1 MEEEGGIDR
10 YRSGPSDAAGVSID
24 VQSCCGLYTL
34 LSEALGHPKGVIL
47 NYSFSKIFQTHSLLS
62 HSEKTIVEVVSDPSF
77 LTGTAAANLQDYL

>member
-34 LSEALGHPKGVIL
+34 LSEALGHPKGVI
-47 NYSFSKIFQTHSLLS
+47 
-62 HSEKTIVEVVSDPSF
+62 
-77 LTGTAAANLQDYL
+77 